1 MKIKQLKGILDRVGS
16 WPKDAQ
22 EELIRS
28 VTEIESRYTKVYHL
42 DDDERAALKRSE
54 DDVRHGRF
62 PTSDGV
68 EFVFDKFHRT

>member
-1 MKIKQLKGILDRVGS
+1 MKTKELKGILDRVGS

-28 VTEIESRYTKVYHL
+28 VTEIESRYKKVYHL

-62 PTSDGV
+62 ATSDEV
-68 EFVFDKFHRT
+68 EFVFGKFHRT